1 MASINPISTSFR
13 MSLNL
18 GVVNGKVKETAVT
31 VAGIKNSLT
40 ADNAQTLI
48 AALTPLLEYPVTST
62 KKYSTGLLSA

>member
-18 GVVNGKVKETAVT
+18 GVVNGKVKEKAVT
-31 VAGIKNSLT
+31 VSGIKNSLT